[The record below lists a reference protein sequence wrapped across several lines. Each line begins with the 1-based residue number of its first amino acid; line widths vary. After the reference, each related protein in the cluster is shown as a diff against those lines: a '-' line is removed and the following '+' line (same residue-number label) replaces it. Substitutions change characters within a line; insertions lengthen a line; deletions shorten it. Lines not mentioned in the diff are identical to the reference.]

1 MSLKASSGAAAENRE
16 EECQEPQPEAVEDE
30 LAAEAET
37 PAKLDRLQRLPVL
50 APGLPTF
57 FRDILHR
64 NPDDLKFQ
72 SLMDDALIR
81 DSPASFMK
89 EACLACPF

>member
-1 MSLKASSGAAAENRE
+1 MSLKASLGAAAENR
-16 EECQEPQPEAVEDE
+16 EECQEPQPEAVEE
-30 LAAEAET
+30 EPAAETEA
-37 PAKLDRLQRLPVL
+37 PAKLDRLQRFPVL

-81 DSPASFMK
+81 DSPASFAK
-89 EACLACPF
+89 EACLAFPF